1 MNPCTTEPDRNAT
14 DEFAEVRQRDKGNT
28 LAQTAK
34 SAVSQVS
41 TLASSGIGLAACRFG
56 NRRNSRFVN
65 LRYFHAFTLI
75 ELLVVIAIIA
85 ILAALLLP
93 TLSQAKAK
101 ANDAVC
107 KSNCRQWGIALQM
120 YAGDHDDYL
129 PANTRPTLYYWYSRE
144 VVEFWRNYLLP
155 CEEKPAAGGKENLL
169 FCPNDR
175 AHRALDLMFPQSN
188 GTKICGYYY
197 LPYRNTNDGA
207 ANYNITGIGSWH
219 SRRKLNTELP
229 KAPILVDCI
238 KGMGTAGA
246 GGTNLQVQS
255 WFYDGSPKL
264 PIVNHR
270 RADGSPLGGNFL
282 FAGGEV
288 VWYPYHRIELGC
300 EGGGF
305 LMFYKIP
312 IE

>member
-1 MNPCTTEPDRNAT
+1 MCQRMRFDRHPKRRRRWRSAG
-14 DEFAEVRQRDKGNT
+14 A
-28 LAQTAK
+28 LQT
-34 SAVSQVS
+34 S
-41 TLASSGIGLAACRFG
+41 
-56 NRRNSRFVN
+56 
-65 LRYFHAFTLI
+65 AFTLI

-85 ILAALLLP
+85 ILASLLLP
-93 TLSQAKAK
+93 ALSKAKAK

-107 KSNCRQWGIALQM
+107 KSNCRQWGIAFQM

-129 PANTRPTLYYWYSRE
+129 PANTRPTLYYWCSRE

-155 CEEKPAAGGKENLL
+155 FEEKQTAGGKENLL

-175 AHRALDLMFPQSN
+175 AHRALDLMFPQSD

-197 LPYRNTNDGA
+197 LPHRNTNDGA

-238 KGMGTAGA
+238 KGMGTAGPD
-246 GGTNLQVQS
+246 GKNLRVTS
-255 WFYDGSPKL
+255 WFYGDQKL

-288 VWYPYHRIELGC
+288 RWYPYRRIELGC
-300 EGGGF
+300 SIPSNDF

>member
-1 MNPCTTEPDRNAT
+1 
-14 DEFAEVRQRDKGNT
+14 VR
-28 LAQTAK
+28 
-34 SAVSQVS
+34 
-41 TLASSGIGLAACRFG
+41 
-56 NRRNSRFVN
+56 
-65 LRYFHAFTLI
+65 AFTLI

-93 TLSQAKAK
+93 TLSKAKAK

-107 KSNCRQWGIALQM
+107 MSNCRQWGIAFQM
-120 YAGDHDDYL
+120 YAGDHNDYL
-129 PANTRPTLYYWYSRE
+129 PANTRPTDYWWCSPE
-144 VVEFWRNYLLP
+144 VVEFWRNYHLMP
-155 CEEKPAAGGKENLL
+155 SEEKPAAVGRDNVL

-175 AHRALDLMFPQSN
+175 VHRALDH
-188 GTKICGYYY
+188 GTSKSDGTRICGYYY
-197 LPYRNTNDGA
+197 LPHRNTNDGA

-238 KGMGTAGA
+238 KGMGTAGT
-246 GGTNLQVQS
+246 GGTNPRVTS
-255 WFYDGSPKL
+255 WFYDVPPKL

-270 RADGSPLGGNFL
+270 RADGSPLGGYFL

-288 VWYPYHRIELGC
+288 RWYKWSQIELGC
-300 EGGGF
+300 EIPNYSF

>member
-1 MNPCTTEPDRNAT
+1 L
-14 DEFAEVRQRDKGNT
+14 GNT
-28 LAQTAK
+28 P
-34 SAVSQVS
+34 
-41 TLASSGIGLAACRFG
+41 
-56 NRRNSRFVN
+56 
-65 LRYFHAFTLI
+65 LRPLLPFKATQGGHPAAFTLI

-93 TLSQAKAK
+93 TLSKAKAK

-107 KSNCRQWGIALQM
+107 KSNCHQWGVAFQL
-120 YAGDHDDYL
+120 YAGDNNDYL
-129 PANTRPTLYYWYSRE
+129 PANTRPTLYYWCSRE

-155 CEEKPAAGGKENLL
+155 FEEKPAAGGKENLL

-175 AHRALDLMFPQSN
+175 AHRALDIQYPQTD
-188 GTKICGYYY
+188 GTRICGYYY
-197 LPYRNTNDGA
+197 IPHRNTNDGV
-207 ANYNITGIGSWH
+207 ANYNSTGIGSWH

-238 KGMGTAGA
+238 KGIGTAGT
-246 GGTNLQVQS
+246 GGTNPRVTS
-255 WFYDGSPKL
+255 WFYDVPPKV

-288 VWYPYHRIELGC
+288 RWYPWSRIELGC
-300 EGGGF
+300 SIPSLDF
-305 LMFYKIP
+305 LMFYKIA